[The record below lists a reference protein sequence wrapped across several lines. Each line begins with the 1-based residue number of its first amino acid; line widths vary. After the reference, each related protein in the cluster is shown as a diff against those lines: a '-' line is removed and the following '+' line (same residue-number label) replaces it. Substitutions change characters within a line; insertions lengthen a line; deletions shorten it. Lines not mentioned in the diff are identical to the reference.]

1 MESESEAQNVARA
14 RGAGSQLA
22 WILVLAYLLV
32 IAYASLQPFSG
43 WRVPPEEIRRFL
55 TAPWPPYTTLDDV
68 LINIGAYLPLGFLLA
83 NALITRFGPRSAVLL
98 AVVGVGLL
106 STAMEAAQTFMPRRV
121 ASNVDVLANTLGGL
135 IGALAAP
142 LFAPT
147 HGLGIRLAHLR
158 RDWFVHGRTADIGLM
173 LVCLWLVTQLHPTA
187 QLFGTGHLRD
197 TFELPVWF
205 FHTPQALVAAEAAVA
220 GFNFLGIGL
229 VVAALTLDTVPRGIV
244 IAAVLGTAVAI
255 KAFAAL
261 ALAKLAGPLAW
272 LTPGVA
278 LGVVLAAITL
288 YALSRVPKRIQ
299 WAGAVVSLAVA
310 IAAINVAPDNP
321 YQTLPPQLLAQG
333 PTHFLSF
340 SGIVRALSELWP
352 FVAVVYAA
360 VAAGAQRNEISPS
373 RASR

>member
-1 MESESEAQNVARA
+1 
-14 RGAGSQLA
+14 
-22 WILVLAYLLV
+22 
-32 IAYASLQPFSG
+32 
-43 WRVPPEEIRRFL
+43 
-55 TAPWPPYTTLDDV
+55 
-68 LINIGAYLPLGFLLA
+68 
-83 NALITRFGPRSAVLL
+83 
-98 AVVGVGLL
+98 
-106 STAMEAAQTFMPRRV
+106 
-121 ASNVDVLANTLGGL
+121 
-135 IGALAAP
+135 
-142 LFAPT
+142 
-147 HGLGIRLAHLR
+147 
-158 RDWFVHGRTADIGLM
+158 M
-173 LVCLWLVTQLHPTA
+173 LVALHA
-187 QLFGTGHLRD
+187 SASDRAALRSGHLRD

-229 VVAALTLDTVPRGIV
+229 FVAALTLDTVPRGIV

-278 LGVVLAAITL
+278 VGVVLAAIML
-288 YALSRVPKRIQ
+288 YALSRVPRRIQ
-299 WAGAVVSLAVA
+299 WIGAVVSFAVA

-352 FVAVVYAA
+352 FVALVYALF
-360 VAAGAQRNEISPS
+360 AAAAQRDAVSRLHPS
-373 RASR
+373 R